1 MYITDSTK
9 LEIGKPYY
17 VINNDVTTL
26 FLWYFRETN
35 TSIIMFDE
43 HGKEHV
49 FNFDWIIDK
58 LEICISET
66 ILPWSID
73 HICNK
78 PNIWHDIYDYSDAPI

>member
-1 MYITDSTK
+1 MYITDTTQ

-17 VINNDVTTL
+17 IINDVTTL
-26 FLWYFRETN
+26 MLWYFRETN

-43 HGKEHV
+43 HGNEHV

-66 ILPWSID
+66 IMPWSIN
-73 HICNK
+73 HICHK
-78 PNIWHDIYDYSDAPI
+78 PNIGHDIYDYADAPI